1 MKHAYTIFQLDDEN
15 IKVLVEHKLFESWES
30 LTRRSKFD
38 FNQYKKVYENEIE
51 GETQADILLEDL
63 FQKFNLHHPKDF
75 KGHSLSI
82 SDVVILDDV
91 KYYCDCYGWVN
102 VETGK
107 KI

>member
-1 MKHAYTIFQLDDEN
+1 MKHTYTIFQLNDED
-15 IKVLVEHKLFESWES
+15 IKVLREHKLFESWEF
-30 LTRRSKFD
+30 LTRRSEFD

-51 GETQADILLEDL
+51 GETPADILETL
-63 FQKFNLHHPKDF
+63 FQMFNLRHPWDF
-75 KGHSLSI
+75 KGHSLSV

>member
-15 IKVLVEHKLFESWES
+15 IKVLKEHKLFESWEF
-30 LTRRSKFD
+30 LNRRSEFD
-38 FNQYKKVYENEIE
+38 FNQYKKVYESEIE
-51 GETQADILLEDL
+51 GETPAGILEDL
-63 FQKFNLHHPKDF
+63 FQKFNIHLPKGF
-75 KGHSLSI
+75 RGHSLSV

-102 VETGK
+102 TETGE